1 MAGWHRSLSAVHS
14 AFRNGRHSHHGHYSE
29 RYYTRIYSPFFRP
42 RAGLA
47 NAHNAFNDRLPENRM
62 AFNDRR

>member
-47 NAHNAFNDRLPENRM
+47 NAHNAFNDR
-62 AFNDRR
+62 